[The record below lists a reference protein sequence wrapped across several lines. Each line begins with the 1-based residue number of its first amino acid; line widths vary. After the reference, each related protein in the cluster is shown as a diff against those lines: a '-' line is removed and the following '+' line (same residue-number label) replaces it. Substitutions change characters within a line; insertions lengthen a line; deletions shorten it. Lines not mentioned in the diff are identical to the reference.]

1 MKKEAL
7 KKLGILGVSFG
18 LVASPL
24 AFAMEEPEE
33 QPATPQEETMQDD
46 QGTYNSYDTE
56 QEQGSTTEGVT
67 TEYEEEEQE
76 FTYEEE
82 EEELFSQEHAW
93 FVVVEFFKEFKMV
106 RQQIDSFDEFM
117 DNTIQEIIDGQV
129 EGPDRIN
136 GFKEVV
142 EYYKCHRLNLNI
154 RQVWARKEKE
164 K

>member
-82 EEELFSQEHAW
+82 EEE
-93 FVVVEFFKEFKMV
+93 KEQWETEK
-106 RQQIDSFDEFM
+106 DDTS
-117 DNTIQEIIDGQV
+117 GQ
-129 EGPDRIN
+129 
-136 GFKEVV
+136 
-142 EYYKCHRLNLNI
+142 
-154 RQVWARKEKE
+154 
-164 K
+164 

>member
-24 AFAMEEPEE
+24 VFAMEEPEE

-82 EEELFSQEHAW
+82 EEEQEQW
-93 FVVVEFFKEFKMV
+93 ETEK
-106 RQQIDSFDEFM
+106 DDTS
-117 DNTIQEIIDGQV
+117 GQ
-129 EGPDRIN
+129 
-136 GFKEVV
+136 
-142 EYYKCHRLNLNI
+142 
-154 RQVWARKEKE
+154 
-164 K
+164 